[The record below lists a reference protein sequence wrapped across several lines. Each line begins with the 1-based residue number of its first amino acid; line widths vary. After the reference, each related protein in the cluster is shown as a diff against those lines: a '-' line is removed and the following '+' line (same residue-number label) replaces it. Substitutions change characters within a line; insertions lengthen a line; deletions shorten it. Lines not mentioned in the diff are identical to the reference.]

1 MSNKLNYEIITK
13 KENFYKVKT
22 EIEKKIKEF
31 VSSGIEWMP
40 VNKIALDK
48 DKTRSVLDF
57 LETLEDDEDVQ
68 NVYANLEINT
78 NIIEKI

>member
-1 MSNKLNYEIITK
+1 
-13 KENFYKVKT
+13 
-22 EIEKKIKEF
+22 
-31 VSSGIEWMP
+31 MP